1 MEKLLFEFMS
11 RVKALEEKDYNIQVL
26 ESRVAELEKKLELL
40 GIEDIEEEFESNL
53 EGYTKVTRTTTRKYV
68 MDQLEKM
75 NPGVSATKGSKAKGS
90 DIILNKDGK
99 DLNLKIKFYH
109 SKSYNE
115 SIPAGWNTVNIEDIQ
130 NKKYDLYIF
139 CIAFKNDFKTFL
151 FTNEDMIKII
161 SIKQMDVNN
170 NYHFYIQMTQNGKIV
185 ECRDSEKDISK
196 NFENWTILDT
206 I

>member
-11 RVKALEEKDYNIQVL
+11 RVKALEEKDYNIQIL
-26 ESRVAELEKKLELL
+26 ESRVDELEKKLKELEMK
-40 GIEDIEEEFESNL
+40 GIEELENNL
-53 EGYTKVTRTTTRKYV
+53 EDDAKVTRTTTRKYI

-90 DIILNKDGK
+90 DIILSKNGK

-130 NKKYDLYIF
+130 GKKYDLYIF

-151 FTNEDMIKII
+151 FTNEDMKKIT

-170 NYHFYIQMTQNGKIV
+170 NYHFYIQMTEDGKIV

-196 NFENWTILDT
+196 NFENWTILNA

>member
-11 RVKALEEKDYNIQVL
+11 RVKALEEKDYNIQIL
-26 ESRVAELEKKLELL
+26 ESRVDELEKKLKALEMK
-40 GIEDIEEEFESNL
+40 GIEELENNL
-53 EGYTKVTRTTTRKYV
+53 EDDAKVTRTTTRKYI

-75 NPGVSATKGSKAKGS
+75 NPGVNATKGSKAKGS
-90 DIILNKDGK
+90 DIILSKNGK

-130 NKKYDLYIF
+130 GKKYDLYIF

-151 FTNEDMIKII
+151 FTNEDMKKIT
-161 SIKQMDVNN
+161 STKQMDVNN
-170 NYHFYIQMTQNGKIV
+170 NYHFYIQMTEDGKIV

-196 NFENWTILDT
+196 NFENWTILNA

>member
-40 GIEDIEEEFESNL
+40 GIEDIEED
-53 EGYTKVTRTTTRKYV
+53 TKVTRTTTRKYV

-75 NPGVSATKGSKAKGS
+75 NLGVSATKGSKAKGS
-90 DIILNKDGK
+90 DIILNKNGK

-151 FTNEDMIKII
+151 FTNEDMIKIT
-161 SIKQMDVNN
+161 SIKQMDVNK
-170 NYHFYIQMTQNGKIV
+170 NYHFYIQITQNGKIV

-206 I
+206 ISKN